1 MICSLGRRSAGRSKS
16 MHFDERN
23 VGDYR
28 IFAGALEAP
37 KGDGYIAA
45 MIVQRIQGV
54 PGAPR
59 EALRDESLAC
69 GHRWEPASDAL
80 AHAITQAQ
88 DAIRNRSPM
97 LAC

>member
-1 MICSLGRRSAGRSKS
+1 MIRPWAGEGAGRSDQ

-23 VGDYR
+23 IGDYR
-28 IFAGALEAP
+28 VYAGALEGP
-37 KGDGYIAA
+37 QGDGYIAA
-45 MIVQRIQGV
+45 MVVQRVHGV

-69 GHRWEPASDAL
+69 GHRWQSADAAL
-80 AHAITQAQ
+80 AYAMGKAQ
-88 DAIRNRSPM
+88 EAIRSGSPM